1 MQTPEL
7 RNSGESERRCN
18 VSWTATFSGATLPI
32 ISAGEALR
40 KQLQTDEDDDGGWG
54 SSVLFCVRLT
64 LISLYLQ
71 QRSVSQRTEWL
82 RLTSQTGGQTSS
94 KWWRFSWPNM
104 NYKYCHNHWIKN
116 IHLNLNTFLIITEI
130 FQSWLKILLGRK
142 PNFLMIWFVL
152 IPSCLTASEDWKVLR
167 LSHDPLKD
175 AQNRGVV
182 VIRPL
187 KRSMSAGESC
197 V

>member
-1 MQTPEL
+1 MKMMM
-7 RNSGESERRCN
+7 
-18 VSWTATFSGATLPI
+18 V
-32 ISAGEALR
+32 
-40 KQLQTDEDDDGGWG
+40 DGVVLYC
-54 SSVLFCVRLT
+54 SVLD
-64 LISLYLQ
+64 SLSSHYICNREASASGQ
-71 QRSVSQRTEWL
+71 NDCDWPHRRA
-82 RLTSQTGGQTSS
+82 GGQTSS

-152 IPSCLTASEDWKVLR
+152 IPSCLTASEYWKVLR

-187 KRSMSAGESC
+187 KRSRSAGESC